1 MGWKNVWPVWASNNF
16 IFSICLMRDCGKK
29 TFSFIKLH
37 FGQIRS
43 TFTSHFHTANVTHF
57 KIWEKKKFW
66 LFLCIFLAEGEY
78 IAFFFSHLTVTVKER
93 LFASSRAKAASWIL
107 ERYVFLTLWREKFFQ
122 KWSSKKEDCNNLY
135 SVYHIYLI
143 VCLFS

>member
-1 MGWKNVWPVWASNNF
+1 MFAPSEQVITLFFLFVSWEIVERKHSLLSSCILGKSGQLLQV
-16 IFSICLMRDCGKK
+16 IFTPQTWHISK
-29 TFSFIKLH
+29 
-37 FGQIRS
+37 FG
-43 TFTSHFHTANVTHF
+43 
-57 KIWEKKKFW
+57 EKKV
-66 LFLCIFLAEGEY
+66 LIVSLY
-78 IAFFFSHLTVTVKER
+78 ISGRRGIYCFFFSHLTVTVKER
-93 LFASSRAKAASWIL
+93 LFASSRAKATSWVL